1 MLGRLRRV
9 LARLRPSCGSLGML
23 LYVYFG
29 GKRLPICWRCWRE
42 MVESGLQWSENSPE
56 GEVNEEVERV
66 KNAMVRCILIETL
79 SKMAEREALEK

>member
-1 MLGRLRRV
+1 
-9 LARLRPSCGSLGML
+9 
-23 LYVYFG
+23 
-29 GKRLPICWRCWRE
+29 

-66 KNAMVRCILIETL
+66 KNAMVRCILIEAL